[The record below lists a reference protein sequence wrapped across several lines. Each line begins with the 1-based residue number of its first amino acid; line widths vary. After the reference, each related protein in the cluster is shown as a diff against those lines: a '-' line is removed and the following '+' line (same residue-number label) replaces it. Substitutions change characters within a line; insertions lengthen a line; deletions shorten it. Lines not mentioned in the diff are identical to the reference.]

1 MRFVIKM
8 GVEKYA
14 KKEVAALMSRAGS
27 STRAS
32 VGPIE
37 GMINLGAGD
46 PNFNQPEFIN
56 KAVYDAMV
64 AGHTH
69 YSFTGEPDF
78 KEAIAKYYKKYGV
91 DIDPKTQVLITS
103 GGSQAIFQA
112 FAAILDP
119 GDELLVLDPAYT
131 GYNAPIAYFGAK
143 MTRARQTKDKNG
155 IFRPDFANIEAAI
168 TPKTKAILFCTPD
181 NPTGTVWTKAEL
193 EQLAKL
199 AVKHDILVISDE
211 IYTEFVWGD
220 KKHNTIIDLP
230 GMWERTL
237 VLMSFS
243 KTFAW
248 TGCRAGY
255 IIAGP
260 ELMKLVSAVPVGI
273 CSVPVPFQKAAI
285 KALDQGWDFVADMR
299 KEYKKRIDYMTKRL
313 NEIDGIKCAKPEGAF
328 YLFPNIS
335 SFGLP
340 SAKFMK
346 EFFIQEK
353 VRCATGSGYG
363 EAGEGHIRFAL
374 VRPVEDLEEVCK
386 RLERFVK
393 NLPPQAPPAIP

>member
-27 STRAS
+27 STRAT

-46 PNFNQPEFIN
+46 PDFDQPEFIN

-91 DIDPKTQVLITS
+91 EIDPKTQVLITS

-112 FAAILDP
+112 FAAILNP
-119 GDELLVLDPAYT
+119 GDELIVLDPAYT

-143 MTRARQTKDKNG
+143 MVRAKQAKDKNG
-155 IFRPDFANIEAAI
+155 IFRPDFSNIEAVI
-168 TPKTKAILFCTPD
+168 TDKTKAVLFCTPD

-193 EQLAKL
+193 KKL
-199 AVKHDILVISDE
+199 ADLCVKYDIIAISDE
-211 IYTEFVWGD
+211 IYTEFIWGG
-220 KKHNTIIDLP
+220 KKHETIIDLP
-230 GMWERTL
+230 GMWERTM

-260 ELMKLVSAVPVGI
+260 ELMKVARSRTSWYLQRT
-273 CSVPVPFQKAAI
+273 CSIPDGSHQGARGRMGLRSRYEDRVRETHRLHGQEAQRDRGCQMRYTQKAHSTCSPTSA
-285 KALDQGWDFVADMR
+285 AL
-299 KEYKKRIDYMTKRL
+299 
-313 NEIDGIKCAKPEGAF
+313 
-328 YLFPNIS
+328 
-335 SFGLP
+335 
-340 SAKFMK
+340 
-346 EFFIQEK
+346 
-353 VRCATGSGYG
+353 GY
-363 EAGEGHIRFAL
+363 
-374 VRPVEDLEEVCK
+374 
-386 RLERFVK
+386 
-393 NLPPQAPPAIP
+393 QA